1 MSKNAANKPLD
12 TRREKL
18 QKIHKSTTDLHNLG
32 ALKYE
37 ETKPTFLPFFRPK
50 HAIPQTLAPSAPP
63 PTKKPKFLV
72 FQTRKF
78 CPVGSNMWTAD
89 LTCARP
95 MSRGCLMSSFPPF
108 RRVLPTRSGGVTRRS
123 NNQLRAGH
131 NRLRRSRPART
142 SKNGTYGTASPHLT
156 GNGHMWTGRP
166 ASNYRLF
173 RKVLPPRSGGET
185 LRYRNDLPTGVIRLR
200 RISTR
205 RNDEKV
211 TYGTTSGHV
220 PRTTPARR

>member
-78 CPVGSNMWTAD
+78 CPVGFNTPGGPPLGVGKVIAILYKFRGREPPGLPQGLHTYGQPRD
-89 LTCARP
+89 VRRAR
-95 MSRGCLMSSFPPF
+95 
-108 RRVLPTRSGGVTRRS
+108 
-123 NNQLRAGH
+123 
-131 NRLRRSRPART
+131 
-142 SKNGTYGTASPHLT
+142 KNG
-156 GNGHMWTGRP
+156 
-166 ASNYRLF
+166 RLLED
-173 RKVLPPRSGGET
+173 RT
-185 LRYRNDLPTGVIRLR
+185 WDQ
-200 RISTR
+200 
-205 RNDEKV
+205 
-211 TYGTTSGHV
+211 V
-220 PRTTPARR
+220 PRKLPKPIAA